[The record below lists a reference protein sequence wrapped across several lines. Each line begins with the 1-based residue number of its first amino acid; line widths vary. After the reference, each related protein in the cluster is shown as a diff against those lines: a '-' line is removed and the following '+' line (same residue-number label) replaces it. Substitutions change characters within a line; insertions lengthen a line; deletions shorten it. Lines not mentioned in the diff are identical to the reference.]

1 MIRACTGE
9 RKLAG
14 ILKAMQDEGGH
25 HVMVTLLPTGVPASR
40 ETGAPREKL
49 ADIADLVLTDLKSIA
64 STPPM

>member
-1 MIRACTGE
+1 MIRTCTGE

-25 HVMVTLLPTGVPASR
+25 HVMLTLLPTGVP
-40 ETGAPREKL
+40 PREKL

-64 STPPM
+64 STPLM